1 MERFMG
7 MMPSS
12 EVDVTKLY
20 TDRYGDGVRIDAGE
34 HGWTVTY
41 TDCSTNYADADIGT
55 EANFKNA
62 YDCANEAVGPLTE
75 AYEEPEYDVAD
86 TDPWEGIGEYDDE
99 YDDFEYDEDYGITY
113 PFDEDDGYEY
123 GD

>member
-7 MMPSS
+7 MMPTN
-12 EVDVTKLY
+12 EINITKLY

-41 TDCSTNYADADIGT
+41 VDCSTNYEDADIGA

-75 AYEEPEYDVAD
+75 AYEELVYEFCDDEDSETWGEVAD
-86 TDPWEGIGEYDDE
+86 YDD
-99 YDDFEYDEDYGITY
+99 YDEDNPISGY
-113 PFDEDDGYEY
+113 FDENDGYEY